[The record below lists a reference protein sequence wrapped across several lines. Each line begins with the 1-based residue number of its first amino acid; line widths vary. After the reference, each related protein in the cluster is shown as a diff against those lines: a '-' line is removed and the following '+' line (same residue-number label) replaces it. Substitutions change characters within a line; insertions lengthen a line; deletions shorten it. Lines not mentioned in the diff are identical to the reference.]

1 MYLKKIEIQGFKSF
15 ADKIEIEF
23 KDDITAIVGPN
34 GSGKSNISD
43 AIRWV
48 LGEQSIKNLR
58 GIKMEDVIFSGTDK
72 RRALGYAEVSI
83 IFDNTD
89 KLIPLDYSE
98 IMITR
103 RVFRS
108 GESEYYIN
116 KNSCRLKDIRE
127 LFMDTGVGKDGY
139 SIIGQGRIEEIL
151 SNRPEDRRNIF
162 EEAAEIVKYKSR
174 KLLSEKKLDKTEA
187 NLIRIKDLIH
197 EISKQADVLEDES
210 KKAIVFTSLYNK
222 LREIEVNIFIKEI
235 KKFNS
240 QIDDINKE
248 IEQLNLEITES
259 ETEKGIIEEKYN
271 LLKNTI
277 DDMDNKIELSR
288 NSKFNIIQSL
298 DNCKS
303 KISLHVEKESFY
315 KRDLERLIKE
325 KNDLEESLVN
335 IKDMEQDIISDKSS
349 VVDNLKYLINENEKK
364 DNERVKLD
372 AETKTKEEY
381 IDKMK
386 SHQLTLYNNASDIR
400 SKLDNMDSFNEN
412 ILKRITEQNND
423 KQNINNNI
431 AKNQEK
437 LEQCTNEES
446 RLNEDIATL
455 SKEYSGF
462 LLERVG
468 ITKKQDQI
476 YESIKA
482 MEIQLQ
488 GLISNQSV
496 YKTMEE
502 GYEGYF
508 KSVKNLLLSVNKSK
522 DMREGFLGVVA
533 DLIKVDEKFERAIDI
548 SLGSN
553 IQNLVMSTDKDAKRL
568 INYLKT
574 NKLGRVTFLPIN
586 TIKGSKI
593 TLKPND
599 ILEYNILGL
608 GNDLIKYDDIY
619 ENIFKYLL
627 GRTII
632 IKDLDSAIAY
642 ANKYGH
648 VNKIVTLDGD
658 VLSPGGSMTGGSYG
672 NNTISIINRKNRIKS
687 LDDDISNLQSTLN
700 ILRDKSRL
708 FINELEEVNL
718 KILKNEEGKKDLELK
733 LINIINTKSSYKNE
747 ITRLKNEFEKTI
759 DQISTLNKEIGGL
772 SHNKEELVIKLK
784 ELDIESNEHSE
795 KIKNLTEDLNNY
807 RILKESKS
815 EDLTDL
821 KIKINLMEN
830 TLRNLNEK
838 LELELSKKISISE
851 QIIERENNIRLNKN
865 ELEIINNEKRAIV
878 EDISKLE
885 VEEKNATNHLDKLTE
900 NKDSFMKTFYGEQNR
915 LKDITNKLSI
925 MEKQKSKQEVK
936 LAKFELQVENNHG
949 KLLEEY
955 ELTFES
961 AIAFE
966 INVPNMQKAL
976 EDIKLLKSQI
986 KDLGSVN
993 IGSIED
999 FNKTKERLEFI
1010 TTQQEDLTYSR
1021 ENLREIIIDIEKKMR
1036 TQFMASFNQINENF
1050 NEIFA
1055 VLFNGGTAKLVL
1067 EEGEDVLQSGIEIV
1081 VQPPGKKLQTL
1092 SLLSGGEKSL
1102 TAVALLFAILK
1113 TKPAPFCIL
1122 DEIDA
1127 ALDDANISRY
1137 TNYLKHFND
1146 DTQFILITHRKTTM
1160 EIANVLYGV
1169 TMAEEGISKL
1179 ISVKLKDNLDEEAS

>member
-58 GIKMEDVIFSGTDK
+58 GNKMEDVIFSGTDK
-72 RRALGYAEVSI
+72 RKALGYAEVSI
-83 IFDNTD
+83 IFDNCD

-174 KLLSEKKLDKTEA
+174 KLLSEKKLDKTES

-197 EISKQADVLEDES
+197 EISKQAGVLEDES
-210 KKAIVFTSLYNK
+210 KKAIAFTSLYNK

-240 QIDDINKE
+240 QIEDINKE

-325 KNDLEESLVN
+325 KADLEVSLVN
-335 IKDMEQDIISDKSS
+335 IKDMEQDIISEKSS
-349 VVDNLKYLINENEKK
+349 VADNLKYLIDENEKK

-372 AETKTKEEY
+372 AETKIKEEY

-400 SKLDNMDSFNEN
+400 NKLDNMDSFNEN
-412 ILKRITEQNND
+412 IIKRIKEQDND
-423 KQNINNNI
+423 KQNIKDNI

-446 RLNEDIATL
+446 KLNEDISIL

-462 LLERVG
+462 LLEQVG
-468 ITKKQDQI
+468 ITNKQDQI

-496 YKTMEE
+496 YKSMEE

-522 DMREGFLGVVA
+522 DMGDGFLGVVA

-568 INYLKT
+568 IDYLKM

-586 TIKGSKI
+586 TIRGSKI
-593 TLKPND
+593 TLKPSD

-632 IKDLDSAIAY
+632 IKDIDNAIAY

-648 VNKIVTLDGD
+648 INKIVTLDGD
-658 VLSPGGSMTGGSYG
+658 VLNPGGAMTGGSYG

-687 LDDDISNLQSTLN
+687 LDHDISNLQSELN

-708 FINELEEVNL
+708 FINELEEANV
-718 KILKNEEGKKDLELK
+718 KILKNEESKKDLELY
-733 LINIINTKSSYKNE
+733 LINIINNKSSYKNE
-747 ITRLKNEFEKTI
+747 IIRLKNELEKKI
-759 DQISTLNKEIGGL
+759 DQISSLNKEIGGL

-784 ELDIESNEHSE
+784 ELDIESNEHSN

-830 TLRNLNEK
+830 TLKNLNEK

-851 QIIERENNIRLNKN
+851 QIIEREKSIRLNKS
-865 ELEIINNEKRAIV
+865 ELEIINNEKEAIV

-885 VEEKNATNHLDKLTE
+885 VEEKNATDHFNKLTN
-900 NKDSFMKTFYGEQNR
+900 NKDSFMKNFYEEQNR
-915 LKDITNKLSI
+915 LRDITNKLSI

-936 LAKFELQVENNHG
+936 LVKYELQVENNHV
-949 KLLEEY
+949 KLLEDY

-961 AIAFE
+961 AVAFE
-966 INVPNMQKAL
+966 VNVPNMQKAL
-976 EDIKLLKSQI
+976 EDIKLLKSEI

-1010 TTQQEDLTYSR
+1010 TTQQDDLTFSR
-1021 ENLREIIIDIEKKMR
+1021 ENLREIIKDIEKKMR
-1036 TQFMASFNQINENF
+1036 TQFMASFNQINESF

-1137 TNYLKHFND
+1137 TNYLKHFNE

-1179 ISVKLKDNLDEEAS
+1179 ISVKLKDNVDEEAS